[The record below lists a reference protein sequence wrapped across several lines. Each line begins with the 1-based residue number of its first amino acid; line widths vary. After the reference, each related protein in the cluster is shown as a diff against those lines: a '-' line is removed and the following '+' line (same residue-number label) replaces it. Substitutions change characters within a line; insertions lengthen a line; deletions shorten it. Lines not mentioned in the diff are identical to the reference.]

1 MSRPRAVPKLQV
13 CGGFDGSDTADWTA
27 IRLERLDGYMFTP
40 MFGPAGSKVPTFWD
54 PVEHGGRIPRLEV
67 ATAIDEIFDTYDVE
81 RFYCDPFDW
90 KTEIE
95 SWSLKFG
102 DNHVFQWD
110 TGRGHTRVT
119 AVFYA
124 LERFLTDVKTGAL
137 VSDECP
143 STKVHMANARK
154 VPKPG
159 EKYTIGK
166 PANEAQKIDLAMTS
180 VLCHEAACDARAAGW
195 KPPTRSLMVVRG

>member
-1 MSRPRAVPKLQV
+1 MPV
-13 CGGFDGSDTADWTA
+13 CGGFDGSDTADWTG
-27 IRLERLDGYMFTP
+27 IRLETIDGYQFTP
-40 MFGPAGSKVPTFWD
+40 TFGPDKKPTIWN
-54 PVEHGGRIPRLEV
+54 PAEHGGKIPRLEV
-67 ATAIDEIFDTYDVE
+67 ATALEDLFATYEIE

-95 SWSLKFG
+95 SWALKYG
-102 DNHVFQWD
+102 DEHLIQWD

-124 LERFLTDVKTGAL
+124 LERYKIDISTGAL
-137 VSDECP
+137 SSDDCP
-143 STKVHMANARK
+143 VTRSHMANARK
-154 VPKPG
+154 IPKPG

-166 PANEAQKIDLAMTS
+166 PGNQDQKIDMAVVS

-195 KPPTRSLMVVRG
+195 KPPEPRARMTIRR